1 MDAAV
6 TLLNRAISIGLDDGC
21 LTSHL
26 VELLGR
32 LKKEQEFLEAIDS
45 AKSTGRY
52 NNDVWRAAWM
62 GAQSCDVAI
71 EPRFIRAQFN
81 ALPESLQSAL
91 ALSKSTLMTEAQAL
105 NLLRRV
111 ELATGRSVHNAKD
124 WLERLDEGQKRS
136 IYMSIFAKKTS
147 WAPLADRSTA
157 APGRLPVEVKA
168 GNVEVVHD
176 LLAQNRNVILLCLH
190 GIPYRPILPV
200 QHYLDSRGLQA
211 TTIARSATRLENG
224 DCNVVASAEDMPYQ
238 LVRLCKA
245 LRNGQQPRLIEIY
258 PDGAYG
264 QSFATMDIGGTDLL
278 VGLGAA
284 LLARHGRAAL
294 VFVRP
299 KWQQEVIQYEYSP
312 GPVFDETASQASTEE
327 ITTQFYRESFLEVLR
342 GDPID
347 FGVLGRY
354 WRQLSRDT

>member
-1 MDAAV
+1 MRSQ
-6 TLLNRAISIGLDDGC
+6 RAIQQRRLARSVDGRAELRRSYRTALHPCSVQRFARITSVGPRSLQEHTDDR
-21 LTSHL
+21 SP
-26 VELLGR
+26 
-32 LKKEQEFLEAIDS
+32 
-45 AKSTGRY
+45 
-52 NNDVWRAAWM
+52 
-62 GAQSCDVAI
+62 GAQS
-71 EPRFIRAQFN
+71 
-81 ALPESLQSAL
+81 
-91 ALSKSTLMTEAQAL
+91 
-105 NLLRRV
+105 LRRV

-264 QSFATMDIGGTDLL
+264 QSFATMDIGGQTYLW
-278 VGLGAA
+278 A
-284 LLARHGRAAL
+284 
-294 VFVRP
+294 
-299 KWQQEVIQYEYSP
+299 
-312 GPVFDETASQASTEE
+312 
-327 ITTQFYRESFLEVLR
+327 
-342 GDPID
+342 
-347 FGVLGRY
+347 
-354 WRQLSRDT
+354 